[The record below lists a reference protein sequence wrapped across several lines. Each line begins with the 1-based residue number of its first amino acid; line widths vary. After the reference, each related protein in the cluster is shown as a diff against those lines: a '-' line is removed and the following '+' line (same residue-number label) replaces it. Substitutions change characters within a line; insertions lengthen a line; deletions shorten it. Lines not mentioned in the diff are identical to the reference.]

1 MGTVL
6 HSWIHWLKKPRNRDL
21 KVARNSVMKQ
31 GLHPGLSRS
40 DTCKQKWAED
50 SHAVFKLNPPKPEKF
65 LHGSYAVLQK

>member
-1 MGTVL
+1 
-6 HSWIHWLKKPRNRDL
+6 
-21 KVARNSVMKQ
+21 MKQ